1 MKQRSFELTG
11 DNKQPAFSLRE
22 KSKSVSFTNVFPGS
36 NMVHTADGQEYFAEW
51 IYEGKSK

>member
-36 NMVHTADGQEYFAEW
+36 NMVHTADGQEYFAE
-51 IYEGKSK
+51 